1 MGLFDFLKKP
11 SHQTISLKE
20 YGHASADWSIN
31 LASSL
36 VESISKNECAT
47 QDSSNFV
54 LSIKGSPFTAQLV
67 FTGLYAAC
75 YTVYATHY
83 LGYSQD
89 TTAAEQIADGLRG
102 GMLALNYPPPFTT
115 NKDKEELTNYVMAI
129 SKKLADAI
137 AYDLQLA
144 DPRHEI
150 LFPLVIEIFDKTFKL
165 KDRPKDW
172 FSEGEAFHLYHQ
184 IVTVPTDLFIIL
196 KDTYKRI
203 GNNIQ
208 IQIPNDD

>member
-1 MGLFDFLKKP
+1 MGLFDFLNKP
-11 SHQTISLKE
+11 SHLTISLKE

-36 VESISKNECAT
+36 VESISKNECAP
-47 QDSSNFV
+47 QDSSSLV

-75 YTVYATHY
+75 YTVYATRY
-83 LGYSQD
+83 LRFSQD
-89 TTAAEQIADGLRG
+89 ATAAEQIADGLRD

-115 NKDKEELTNYVMAI
+115 NKDKEELTNYVLAI

-137 AYDLQLA
+137 AHDFQLA
-144 DPRHEI
+144 DPRNEI
-150 LFPLVIEIFDKTFKL
+150 LFPLVMEIFDKTFK
-165 KDRPKDW
+165 PKGG
-172 FSEGEAFHLYHQ
+172 FSELETFHLYHQ
-184 IVTVPTDLFIIL
+184 IVPVPTDLFIIL

-208 IQIPNDD
+208 IQIPNDG